1 MKKKNIFSGK
11 LLKICLLLLLPV
23 LAVTSFFIFKTK
35 AQTADTETITT
46 HVTVGNTPPAFKS
59 TAPTGFPKENTASTA
74 TVPTAIGSAVNFRA
88 TAIDDNGESYF
99 LTICSTNSIT
109 PVNGSAGNCAS
120 GAKTYCKSTSTTS
133 GSQASCS
140 YTTLAGDP
148 WSNDWYAFVC
158 DSNSTA
164 STCSASHQ
172 GSGDSGSPFF
182 VSHPPAFTAIT
193 NNTPVNPGQTVTWT
207 ATASDLTDEQQ
218 VKLLVCKTAGI
229 TAAGACTGGA
239 WCTSSNVNSNPSC
252 SYSVPV
258 PTVAGTNNAY
268 VYVVDT
274 LNTPATG
281 TTQGSNS
288 SFVVSNVAPTIPTIT
303 LNGGQPITLTESAQT
318 PVVVTASV
326 VDNNGCSTLST
337 IEGYI
342 YRSGVGYSGAT
353 GCGTAANANDN
364 NCYRDTK
371 VTCIRNSCTGTTA
384 QYTCTANIQY
394 FADPTTAGTQF
405 PAENWL
411 TTVKATDSG
420 PLSTNTEIATGVEM
434 NALIAFDVSSI
445 GGAKSVEFGN
455 LDPGKSSTSL
465 VSLTTRAT
473 GNVGLDQSHHSTN
486 ANMCTNFPTCT
497 GGTPIPITNQRYSI
511 LSSATYASATPLG
524 TTANEVELNVN
535 KPTSTTAVEKK
546 TYWGILIPT
555 GTLPGSYSG
564 VNTITAILGEIADW

>member
-1 MKKKNIFSGK
+1 M
-11 LLKICLLLLLPV
+11 LKIFLLLLLPV
-23 LAVTSFFIFKTK
+23 LAITSFYIFKTK

-46 HVTVGNTPPAFKS
+46 HVTVGNTAPAF
-59 TAPTGFPKENTASTA
+59 TVNPAENPASTA

-88 TAIDDNGESYF
+88 TATDANGESYF

-109 PVNGSAGNCAS
+109 PVNGAAGNCAS
-120 GAKTYCKSTSTTS
+120 GAKTYCKSSSTSS

-140 YTTLAGDP
+140 YTTLAGDV
-148 WSNDWYAFVC
+148 WSNAWYAFVC

-182 VSHPPAFTAIT
+182 VSHPPSFTAIT
-193 NNTPVNPGQTVTWT
+193 RNSPVNPGQTVTWT
-207 ATASDLTDEQQ
+207 ATASDSDGQQ

-229 TAAGACTGGA
+229 TGGSCTGEA
-239 WCTSSNVNSNPSC
+239 WCTSGNVDSNPSC

-274 LNTPATG
+274 LNTPASG

-371 VTCIRNSCTGTTA
+371 VTCVRNSCTGTTA

-420 PLSTNTEIATGVEM
+420 SLSTNTEIATGVEM
-434 NALIAFDVSSI
+434 NALIAFDVSST
-445 GGAKSVEFGN
+445 GGAKSIEYGN
-455 LDPGKSSTSL
+455 LDPGASSSPL

-497 GGTPIPITNQRYSI
+497 DGTPIPITNQRYS
-511 LSSATYASATPLG
+511 LSSSATYASASPLS
-524 TTANEVELNVN
+524 TTAQEVELNIN
-535 KPTSTTAVEKK
+535 KPTSTSPQQKS
-546 TYWGILIPT
+546 TYWGILIPN

-564 VNTITAILGEIADW
+564 VNTITAIMSETIEW